1 VSSPW
6 RPTRALGRATAI
18 GVVLLAAAAVGGRGD
33 LAVIGVPLVA
43 LVVWAA
49 ATRPSAAPAVRSRLS
64 TEVGREG
71 DSLTWRVDVDKV
83 PGLRDVVGHLP
94 GDRWVTTTPEHGHV
108 AGAAAA
114 GAATAGATVPMA
126 VQGRVD
132 RWGVRRFGPGQV
144 GAFGDFAAFAWTWSQ
159 QRVETVATVPTPG
172 VFTSRAALPHP
183 VGLVGQHRSARVG
196 GGTELAEI
204 RPFRTGDRL
213 RRIHWPVSLRTG
225 ALHVTTTYAD
235 QDAEVRL
242 VLDAIRDLGER
253 DLATGRRSSLDV
265 AVEAAG
271 AVAAHYLTTGD
282 RVGLSVLGG
291 GGIVEVPAVGGHHQL
306 ARVLLGLGRA
316 EPSRGTVGEERA
328 LRAQLRRSI
337 PPGAFVVLLSALVS
351 AEPLAHAVRLAR
363 SGHAVVVVDTLPP
376 ELQRPDATDDTLCS
390 VTGLDDARLAR
401 LVWRLRLLDRER
413 EAHQCA
419 MAGVPVI
426 AWRGPGSLDTVL
438 RQAARRSRAPRVASR

>member
-1 VSSPW
+1 VRSPW

-18 GVVLLAAAAVGGRGD
+18 GFVLLASAAISGRGD
-33 LAVIGVPLVA
+33 LVVIGVPLAA
-43 LVVWAA
+43 LVVWAV
-49 ATRPSAAPAVRSRLS
+49 ATRPTAVPTVHSGLS
-64 TEVGREG
+64 TAVAHEG
-71 DSLTWRVDVDKV
+71 DSLTWRVDVTTV

-94 GDRWVTTTPEHGHV
+94 GDRWTTTTPEHGHV
-108 AGAAAA
+108 AAAA
-114 GAATAGATVPMA
+114 TRGATVPVA
-126 VQGRVD
+126 VLARID
-132 RWGVRRFGPGQV
+132 RWGVRRLGPAQV
-144 GAFGDFAAFAWTWSQ
+144 GGFGTFAGFAWIWSE

-172 VFTSRAALPHP
+172 AFTSRAALPHP

-253 DLATGRRSSLDV
+253 DPDTGRRSSLDV

-271 AVAAHYLTTGD
+271 AVAAHYLGTGD

-291 GGIVEVPAVGGHHQL
+291 GGVVEVPAIGGHHQL

-316 EPSRGTVGEERA
+316 EPSRGTVGDERV

-351 AEPLAHAVRLAR
+351 AEPLAYAVRLAR
-363 SGHAVVVVDTLPP
+363 SGHAVVVVDTLPV
-376 ELQRPDATDDTLCS
+376 ELQGAQATDDALRAA
-390 VTGLDDARLAR
+390 TGVDDARLAR

-413 EAHQCA
+413 EAHRCA